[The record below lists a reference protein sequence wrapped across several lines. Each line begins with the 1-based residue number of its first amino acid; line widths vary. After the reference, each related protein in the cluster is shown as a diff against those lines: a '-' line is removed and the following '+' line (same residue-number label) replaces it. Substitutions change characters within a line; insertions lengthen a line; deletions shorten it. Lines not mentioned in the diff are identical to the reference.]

1 MRKRVLITIDA
12 RRRAC
17 RCEQARISTRLARL
31 TPRESQVLPL
41 LMTGML
47 NKQIAAELGV
57 AEKTIKTHRR
67 QVLYKMEVR
76 TATALAGLLYRE
88 ESNENDAAQS
98 VDRRTTARRVSQMM
112 VGQGRAASI

>member
-47 NKQIAAELGV
+47 NKQIAAQLGV

-67 QVLYKMEVR
+67 QVLQKMEVR
-76 TATALAGLLYRE
+76 TAIALAGLLYGAK
-88 ESNENDAAQS
+88 SHGNEAAPS
-98 VDRRTTARRVSQMM
+98 VEMRATAPRVSQML
-112 VGQGRAASI
+112 VGQVI